1 MFRKFFSNKT
11 IASKPE
17 GYAEGKEL
25 FDLGVD
31 AANNGNFKAAF
42 EYYTKSLDVCD
53 NPAAYLNRAR
63 ILFKKIRYQE
73 GLIDL
78 QNAKH
83 FDRLQGNEFRD
94 QIERE
99 IKVAELYT
107 GNYRNGVRENLIA
120 DYVAK
125 NDKRFIGRRIFCV
138 SFKVE
143 HTEWELSLIH
153 I

>member
-31 AANNGNFKAAF
+31 AANNGNFKAAI

-83 FDRLQGNEFRD
+83 FDRL
-94 QIERE
+94 
-99 IKVAELYT
+99 
-107 GNYRNGVRENLIA
+107 
-120 DYVAK
+120 
-125 NDKRFIGRRIFCV
+125 
-138 SFKVE
+138 
-143 HTEWELSLIH
+143 
-153 I
+153 